1 MTSKEAQK
9 VMTKNL
15 KHQLALSFLWVKRC
29 SILKSKLLTLKEE
42 GASIIEFALVAPF
55 FILVVFA
62 AFQVGLVMFVQNALE
77 AAAREASRYGITAQQ
92 DASMPREAAIKNK
105 VLSVLNTYTKGIVNP
120 LKVMIAVKSY
130 PNLPS
135 LEANGTP
142 ISNTFGI
149 AGQAVRYEISYTWN
163 TLFPIFGTSSTIVLK
178 GITPIV
184 NESY

>member
-1 MTSKEAQK
+1 M
-9 VMTKNL
+9 MRNCR
-15 KHQLALSFLWVKRC
+15 HQLRLSFFGAKRC
-29 SILKSKLLTLKEE
+29 SIVKPKLLTIKEE

-55 FILVVFA
+55 FILVIFA

-92 DASMPREAAIKNK
+92 DASIPRETAIKNK
-105 VLSVLNTYTKGIVNP
+105 VLSVLNTYTQGIVNP
-120 LKVMIAVKSY
+120 LNVVIAVKAY

-135 LEANGTP
+135 LEADGTP
-142 ISNTFGI
+142 ISNTFGV

-163 TLFPIFGTSSTIVLK
+163 TLFPIFGTSSTLVLK